1 VEEVVVVTAAVVA
14 VVAVVVVDVV
24 EIEVE
29 VVVVALV
36 EGVVVV
42 VVDLVQEAKTSD
54 ITMRQVR
61 STQMIPFFIELLFLL
76 SILTSVLAVLQ
87 ISSSALH
94 KQV

>member
-1 VEEVVVVTAAVVA
+1 MVTAAVVA

-29 VVVVALV
+29 VVGVALV